1 IPSNKNAGMKAGFST
16 QALNELMLG
25 LGSGGANAVSEDDPN
40 KKAEAFIKGFL
51 AGFGGAK
58 AASMLVKNAPKLA
71 PQLARASEK
80 MASDF
85 PRLLNDRPDILGGV
99 LGRMNNAKDK
109 FSFIFGG
116 EKALGANKAKLKV
129 AKDMAKNGAKDD
141 EIWAKTGWYKD
152 IDGKWKFEIN
162 ALGGE
167 VKAVDHPF
175 VTKDDFSE
183 WKAQYIDKKLSLDE
197 LSELSGGK
205 MGGKIDIAPIAR
217 AYNESEN
224 ISIKELSGKYPNL
237 KMSVADYA
245 DLGVYDDYTIKTRI
259 KTVRDMMD
267 GKIYAGVYRLDDIL
281 DDEALFKAYP
291 QLKDM
296 EVEITSIFDTGIK
309 GGFNKNSNKIILD
322 DNLSKDE
329 LKSTLYHE
337 LQHAIQKVEGFATGG
352 NSKELGFLE
361 YNRLAGEV
369 EARNEQTRLIPSK
382 LNAAKLERT
391 TDFSDLEKIIKALPK
406 SETNEQIGKELI
418 KLKKQDMLLD
428 EEYGKISAQRD
439 KEIEK
444 LTDELDDRF
453 NALVEQID
461 KDELAKALLKVYN
474 KTKHPNATADTIP
487 EFRKVVFHSDGWGA
501 SYTPKQKEVRGVY
514 NVAFNEKRA
523 TQIYKDIEDVE
534 NAIKFEKGRADYY
547 KDNKLHDGFG
557 SLHIQKHLDPKNKGY
572 ITTQEYLNM
581 GEYIRKAGDFKE
593 SGGKRVYDYT
603 DENGVRFRAI
613 IGDTRGGKDR
623 VISFFSDRNGE
634 GLSMMPKDYNSNL
647 AKAGSAYDRQNYTR
661 NQPLSEN
668 STTSNIKSQELSMR
682 ESFSPELKVSYD
694 MRDKLLKSTNE
705 VRASLNEKG
714 KAELEKLAGSK
725 DSKLSRDAQIMKTLE
740 NAKSNPARYA
750 KLKKLYLD
758 ENGKVKDS
766 IGLC

>member
-1 IPSNKNAGMKAGFST
+1 MT
-16 QALNELMLG
+16 
-25 LGSGGANAVSEDDPN
+25 
-40 KKAEAFIKGFL
+40 
-51 AGFGGAK
+51 
-58 AASMLVKNAPKLA
+58 
-71 PQLARASEK
+71 
-80 MASDF
+80 
-85 PRLLNDRPDILGGV
+85 
-99 LGRMNNAKDK
+99 
-109 FSFIFGG
+109 
-116 EKALGANKAKLKV
+116 
-129 AKDMAKNGAKDD
+129 
-141 EIWAKTGWYKD
+141 
-152 IDGKWKFEIN
+152 
-162 ALGGE
+162 
-167 VKAVDHPF
+167 
-175 VTKDDFSE
+175 
-183 WKAQYIDKKLSLDE
+183 
-197 LSELSGGK
+197 
-205 MGGKIDIAPIAR
+205 
-217 AYNESEN
+217 EN

-474 KTKHPNATADTIP
+474 KTKHPSATADTIP

-501 SYTPKQKEVRGVY
+501 SYTPKQKEMRGVY

-668 STTSNIKSQELSMR
+668 STTSSLKSQELSMR
-682 ESFSPELKVSYD
+682 ESFSPELKASYD

-740 NAKSNPARYA
+740 NAKSNPTRYA